1 VDRALRLARSLPP
14 DAIVGNRDEALA
26 ALAAGVA
33 QSDPE
38 RALGIAADIHSE
50 FNHGEFSREVA
61 LQAIITAMAHRDL
74 SRALSLLPRVRDT
87 ERKVFFLLELAR
99 EKGWNAARRR
109 QWLSLAAATARR
121 LPDPADRV
129 EWLTRIVTDAALG
142 TGIARPL
149 LRQAYALALQRVNA
163 SGRDQALTAVAGAAV
178 EREPD
183 WAMRVAGHIHSEAA
197 RAGAVRLLSGPL
209 ARHDP
214 ARALRRAIRCPLLAD
229 RCGALVGIAEALA
242 PAPGS

>member
-61 LQAIITAMAHRDL
+61 LQAIITAMAHRNL

-109 QWLSLAAATARR
+109 Q
-121 LPDPADRV
+121 
-129 EWLTRIVTDAALG
+129 
-142 TGIARPL
+142 
-149 LRQAYALALQRVNA
+149 
-163 SGRDQALTAVAGAAV
+163 
-178 EREPD
+178 
-183 WAMRVAGHIHSEAA
+183 
-197 RAGAVRLLSGPL
+197 
-209 ARHDP
+209 
-214 ARALRRAIRCPLLAD
+214 
-229 RCGALVGIAEALA
+229 
-242 PAPGS
+242 

>member
-1 VDRALRLARSLPP
+1 MLYLACREMWRQDVDRALRLAHSLPP
-14 DAIVGNRDEALA
+14 DAAVGNRDEALA

-61 LQAIITAMAHRDL
+61 LQAIITAMAHRNL

-99 EKGWNAARRR
+99 EKGGHAARHR

-129 EWLTRIVTDAALG
+129 EWLTRIVTDAAPEP
-142 TGIARPL
+142 GIARPL

-163 SGRDQALTAVAGAAV
+163 NGRDQALTAVAGLLMLPT
-178 EREPD
+178 ERGQLASAD
-183 WAMRVAGHIHSEAA
+183 SNDAWIQVASMPTA
-197 RAGAVRLLSGPL
+197 RD
-209 ARHDP
+209 H
-214 ARALRRAIRCPLLAD
+214 
-229 RCGALVGIAEALA
+229 
-242 PAPGS
+242 